1 MSSQVLDKHEK
12 SFIKYI
18 SNFHKD
24 GADFII
30 NHNISELAKN
40 FVILTSGLLEE
51 KDDFDLRLLENEIKA
66 ALEGTPD
73 KERLHWIVVMTSVW
87 DALSGFRISEQVVRQ
102 TFDFV
107 YQHAH
112 LNPNAFLLAVETL
125 RYPRPM
131 EALQRRLFDLPLT
144 PELILRYFVFFNELN
159 AYRNPDLEFLKR
171 VIDNI
176 YKNKD
181 KDTMQ
186 ILGDIIWKRYTDICD
201 TEKIFSKILSEE
213 EEEIEKTE
221 VKCSFFIDYPPALI
235 HNSVKE
241 DIFVLFQRR
250 PSPSSLS
257 QMTPWSPSEAFFT
270 PLSAFQDNP
279 LCLGLHLGRRRRFI
293 LPEDDKALDE
303 LFRNAP
309 LFADALLTFAC
320 SMELEGR
327 GEVKDIIR
335 AADFLK
341 KENYIYHASI
351 ISSLRLNRGNI
362 PAAVEG
368 FAHPS
373 PDVLCHIIFNLP
385 NLRKINSE
393 RFKEFIYYLLLNI
406 KADDLFVI
414 KDKNGVSIIDYLILM
429 RGDDFKDAIDHLS
442 GWPIDLIS
450 KISKENSAE
459 IIKNIVKKA
468 VPWDYDERE
477 LNRWLCQA
485 AKLNGHD
492 VKDGARYWRE
502 RGAFFDKRPAILR
515 EIRQAPSGA
524 VLSDV
529 TMSYLVKD
537 RSSPLHLAMGIAA
550 CLRRPALCHYNNP
563 FRKYMTAVSLNED
576 STIYPLWSLFS
587 QLKNNTQTSHFVN
600 IAQS

>member
-1 MSSQVLDKHEK
+1 MSSHVLDKHEK
-12 SFIKYI
+12 NFIEYI
-18 SNFHKD
+18 KNFHKYET
-24 GADFII
+24 DFII
-30 NHNISELAKN
+30 NHNISELAKK
-40 FVILTSGLLEE
+40 FIILTSGLLEE
-51 KDDFDLRLLENEIKA
+51 KENFDCAPLENEIKA

-73 KERLHWIVVMTSVW
+73 KERLHWIVVMASVW

-125 RYPRPM
+125 RYPHPM

-144 PELILRYFVFFNELN
+144 PELILHYFVFFNELN
-159 AYRNPDLEFLKR
+159 TYRNPDLEFLNR

-186 ILGDIIWKRYTDICD
+186 ILGEIIWKRYTDIRD
-201 TEKIFSKILSEE
+201 TKKIFIKILSEE
-213 EEEIEKTE
+213 EDEIEKTE
-221 VKCSFFIDYPPALI
+221 VKCSFFIDYPPTLI
-235 HNSVKE
+235 HDSIKE

-250 PSPSSLS
+250 SPPSSLS
-257 QMTPWSPSEAFFT
+257 QMTPWSLSEAFFT
-270 PLSAFQDNP
+270 PLSAFQGNP

-293 LPEDDKALDE
+293 LPEDDKVLDE
-303 LFRNAP
+303 LFRSAS
-309 LFADALLTFAC
+309 LFADALLMFAC

-335 AADFLK
+335 VADFLR

-362 PAAVEG
+362 PTAVEG

-385 NLRKINSE
+385 NLSKINSE
-393 RFKEFIYYLLLNI
+393 KFKEFISYSLLNI
-406 KADDLFVI
+406 NAEDFIRTENKY
-414 KDKNGVSIIDYLILM
+414 GVSIIDRLILH
-429 RGDDFKDAIDHLS
+429 RRDDFQDAIGQLS

-450 KISKENSAE
+450 KISKENSVE

-468 VPWDYDERE
+468 IPWKYDERE

-492 VKDGARYWRE
+492 VKDGAQYWRE
-502 RGAFFDKRPAILR
+502 RGAFFDKRPALLR

-524 VLSDV
+524 VLDDV

-550 CLRRPALCHYNNP
+550 CLRRPALCHYDNP
-563 FRKYMTAVSLNED
+563 FRKYMTAVSLNEN
-576 STIYPLWSLFS
+576 SLIYPLWSLFS
-587 QLKNNTQTSHFVN
+587 KFNSNTNVNNSFNITQN
-600 IAQS
+600 

>member
-1 MSSQVLDKHEK
+1 MSSHVLDKHEK
-12 SFIKYI
+12 NFIEYI
-18 SNFHKD
+18 KNFHKYET
-24 GADFII
+24 DFII
-30 NHNISELAKN
+30 NHNISELAKK
-40 FVILTSGLLEE
+40 FIILTSGLLEE
-51 KDDFDLRLLENEIKA
+51 KENFDCAPLENEIKA

-73 KERLHWIVVMTSVW
+73 KERLHWIVVMASVW

-125 RYPRPM
+125 RYPHAM

-144 PELILRYFVFFNELN
+144 PELILHYFVFFNELN
-159 AYRNPDLEFLKR
+159 TYRNPDLEFLNR

-186 ILGDIIWKRYTDICD
+186 ILGEIIWKRYTDIRD
-201 TEKIFSKILSEE
+201 TKKIFIKILSEE
-213 EEEIEKTE
+213 EDEIEKTE
-221 VKCSFFIDYPPALI
+221 VKCSFFIDYPPTLI
-235 HNSVKE
+235 HDSIKE

-250 PSPSSLS
+250 SPPSSLS
-257 QMTPWSPSEAFFT
+257 QMTPWSLSEAFFT
-270 PLSAFQDNP
+270 PLSAFQGNP

-293 LPEDDKALDE
+293 LPEDDKVLDE
-303 LFRNAP
+303 LFRSAS
-309 LFADALLTFAC
+309 LFADALLMFAC

-335 AADFLK
+335 VADFLR

-362 PAAVEG
+362 SAAVEG

-385 NLRKINSE
+385 NLSKINSE
-393 RFKEFIYYLLLNI
+393 KFKEFISYSLLNI
-406 KADDLFVI
+406 NAEDFIRTENKY
-414 KDKNGVSIIDYLILM
+414 GVSIIDRLILH
-429 RGDDFKDAIDHLS
+429 RRDDFQDAIGQLS

-450 KISKENSAE
+450 KISKENSVE

-468 VPWDYDERE
+468 IPWKYDERE

-492 VKDGARYWRE
+492 VKDGAQYWRE
-502 RGAFFDKRPAILR
+502 RGAFFDKRPALLR

-524 VLSDV
+524 VLDDV

-550 CLRRPALCHYNNP
+550 CLRRPALCHYDNP
-563 FRKYMTAVSLNED
+563 FRKYMTAVSLNEN
-576 STIYPLWSLFS
+576 SLIYPLWSLFS
-587 QLKNNTQTSHFVN
+587 KFNSNTNVNNLFNVTQN
-600 IAQS
+600 

>member
-1 MSSQVLDKHEK
+1 MSSHVLDKHEK
-12 SFIKYI
+12 NFIEYI
-18 SNFHKD
+18 KNFHKD
-24 GADFII
+24 EANFII
-30 NHNISELAKN
+30 NHNISELAKK
-40 FVILTSGLLEE
+40 FIILTSRFLEKKE
-51 KDDFDLRLLENEIKA
+51 NFDRALLENEIKA

-87 DALSGFRISEQVVRQ
+87 DALSGFRISEQIVRQ

-125 RYPRPM
+125 RYPHAM

-144 PELILRYFVFFNELN
+144 PELILHYFVFFNELN
-159 AYRNPDLEFLKR
+159 TYRNPDLEFLNR

-186 ILGDIIWKRYTDICD
+186 ILGEIIWKRYTDIRD
-201 TEKIFSKILSEE
+201 TKKIFIKILSEE
-213 EEEIEKTE
+213 EDEIEKTE
-221 VKCSFFIDYPPALI
+221 VKCSFFIDYPPTLI
-235 HNSVKE
+235 HDSIKE

-250 PSPSSLS
+250 SPPSSLS
-257 QMTPWSPSEAFFT
+257 QMTPWSLSEAFFT
-270 PLSAFQDNP
+270 PLSAFQGNP

-293 LPEDDKALDE
+293 LPEDDKVLDE
-303 LFRNAP
+303 LFRSAS
-309 LFADALLTFAC
+309 LFADALLMFAC

-335 AADFLK
+335 VADFLR

-362 PAAVEG
+362 SAAVEG

-385 NLRKINSE
+385 NLSKINSE
-393 RFKEFIYYLLLNI
+393 KFKEFISYLLLNI
-406 KADDLFVI
+406 NAEDFIRTENKY
-414 KDKNGVSIIDYLILM
+414 GVSIIDRLILH
-429 RGDDFKDAIDHLS
+429 RRDDFQDAIGQLS

-450 KISKENSAE
+450 KISKENSVE
-459 IIKNIVKKA
+459 IIKNIVKKTI
-468 VPWDYDERE
+468 PWKYDERE

-492 VKDGARYWRE
+492 VKDGAQYWRE
-502 RGAFFDKRPAILR
+502 RGAFFDKRPALLR

-524 VLSDV
+524 VLDDV

-550 CLRRPALCHYNNP
+550 CLRRPALCHYDNP
-563 FRKYMTAVSLNED
+563 FRKYMTAVSLNEN
-576 STIYPLWSLFS
+576 SLIYPLWSLFS
-587 QLKNNTQTSHFVN
+587 KFNSNTNVNNSFNVTQN
-600 IAQS
+600 

>member
-1 MSSQVLDKHEK
+1 MSSHVLDKHEK
-12 SFIKYI
+12 NFIEYI
-18 SNFHKD
+18 KNFHKYET
-24 GADFII
+24 DFII
-30 NHNISELAKN
+30 NHNISELAKK
-40 FVILTSGLLEE
+40 FIILTSGLLEE
-51 KDDFDLRLLENEIKA
+51 KENFDCAPLENEIKA

-73 KERLHWIVVMTSVW
+73 KERLHWIVVMASVW

-125 RYPRPM
+125 RYPHPM

-144 PELILRYFVFFNELN
+144 PELILHYFVFFNELN
-159 AYRNPDLEFLKR
+159 TYRNPDLEFLNR

-186 ILGDIIWKRYTDICD
+186 ILGEIIWKRYTDIRD
-201 TEKIFSKILSEE
+201 TKKIFIKILSEE
-213 EEEIEKTE
+213 EDEIEKTE
-221 VKCSFFIDYPPALI
+221 VKCSFFIDYPPTLI
-235 HNSVKE
+235 HDSIKE

-250 PSPSSLS
+250 SPPSSLS
-257 QMTPWSPSEAFFT
+257 QMTPWSLSEAFFT
-270 PLSAFQDNP
+270 PLSAFQGNP

-293 LPEDDKALDE
+293 LPEDDKVLDE
-303 LFRNAP
+303 LFRSAP
-309 LFADALLTFAC
+309 LFADALLMFAC

-335 AADFLK
+335 VADFLR

-362 PAAVEG
+362 PTAVEG

-385 NLRKINSE
+385 NLSKINSE
-393 RFKEFIYYLLLNI
+393 KFKEFISYSLLNI
-406 KADDLFVI
+406 NAEDFIRTENKY
-414 KDKNGVSIIDYLILM
+414 GVSIIDRLILH
-429 RGDDFKDAIDHLS
+429 RRDDFQDAIGQLS

-450 KISKENSAE
+450 KISKENSVE

-468 VPWDYDERE
+468 IPWKYDERE

-492 VKDGARYWRE
+492 VKDGAQYWRE
-502 RGAFFDKRPAILR
+502 RGAFFDKRPALLR

-524 VLSDV
+524 VLDDV

-550 CLRRPALCHYNNP
+550 CLRRPALCHYDNP
-563 FRKYMTAVSLNED
+563 FRKYMTAVSLNEN
-576 STIYPLWSLFS
+576 SLIYPLWSLFS
-587 QLKNNTQTSHFVN
+587 KFNSNTNVNNSFNITQN
-600 IAQS
+600 

>member
-1 MSSQVLDKHEK
+1 MSSHVLDKHEK
-12 SFIKYI
+12 NFIEYI
-18 SNFHKD
+18 KNFHKYET
-24 GADFII
+24 DFII
-30 NHNISELAKN
+30 NHNISELAKK
-40 FVILTSGLLEE
+40 FIILTSGLLEE
-51 KDDFDLRLLENEIKA
+51 KENFDCAPLENEIKA

-73 KERLHWIVVMTSVW
+73 KERLHWIVVMASVW

-125 RYPRPM
+125 RYPHAM

-144 PELILRYFVFFNELN
+144 PELILHYFVFFNELN
-159 AYRNPDLEFLKR
+159 TYRNPDLEFLNR

-186 ILGDIIWKRYTDICD
+186 ILGEIIWKRYTDIRD
-201 TEKIFSKILSEE
+201 TKKIFIKILSEE
-213 EEEIEKTE
+213 EDEIEKTE
-221 VKCSFFIDYPPALI
+221 VKCSFFIDYPPTLI
-235 HNSVKE
+235 HDSIKE

-250 PSPSSLS
+250 SPPSSLS
-257 QMTPWSPSEAFFT
+257 QMTPWSLSEAFFT
-270 PLSAFQDNP
+270 PLSAFQGNP

-293 LPEDDKALDE
+293 LPEDDKVLDE
-303 LFRNAP
+303 LFRSAS
-309 LFADALLTFAC
+309 LFADALLMFAC

-335 AADFLK
+335 VADFLR

-385 NLRKINSE
+385 NLSKINSE
-393 RFKEFIYYLLLNI
+393 KFKEFISYLLLNI
-406 KADDLFVI
+406 NVEDFIRTENKY
-414 KDKNGVSIIDYLILM
+414 GVSIIDRLILH
-429 RGDDFKDAIDHLS
+429 RRDDFQDAIGQLS

-450 KISKENSAE
+450 KISKENSVE

-468 VPWDYDERE
+468 IPWKYDERE

-492 VKDGARYWRE
+492 VKDGAQYWRE
-502 RGAFFDKRPAILR
+502 RGAFFDKRPALLR

-524 VLSDV
+524 VLDDV

-550 CLRRPALCHYNNP
+550 CLRRPALCHYDNP
-563 FRKYMTAVSLNED
+563 FRKYMTAVSLNEN
-576 STIYPLWSLFS
+576 SLIYPLWSLFS
-587 QLKNNTQTSHFVN
+587 KFNSNTNVNNSFNVTQN
-600 IAQS
+600 

>member
-1 MSSQVLDKHEK
+1 MSSHVLDKHEK
-12 SFIKYI
+12 NFIEYI
-18 SNFHKD
+18 KNFHKD
-24 GADFII
+24 EANFII
-30 NHNISELAKN
+30 NHNISELAKK
-40 FVILTSGLLEE
+40 FIILTSRFLEKKE
-51 KDDFDLRLLENEIKA
+51 NFDRALLENEIKA

-87 DALSGFRISEQVVRQ
+87 DALSGFRISEQIVRQ

-125 RYPRPM
+125 RYPHPM
-131 EALQRRLFDLPLT
+131 EALQRRLLELPLT
-144 PELILRYFVFFNELN
+144 PELILNYFLFFNEL
-159 AYRNPDLEFLKR
+159 YSYEKPSLEFLNKI
-171 VIDNI
+171 IDNI

-181 KDTMQ
+181 KDTMRM
-186 ILGDIIWKRYTDICD
+186 LGDIIWRRYTEIGD
-201 TEKIFSKILSEE
+201 TEKIFNKILSKEE
-213 EEEIEKTE
+213 DEIEKTE
-221 VKCSFFIDYPPALI
+221 IKCSFFIDYPPTLI
-235 HNSVKE
+235 HNSIKE

-250 PSPSSLS
+250 PPPFSLS
-257 QMTPWSPSEAFFT
+257 QMTPWSLSEAFFT

-293 LPEDDKALDE
+293 LPEDDLALDE
-303 LFRNAP
+303 LFRSEP
-309 LFADALLTFAC
+309 LFADALLMFAC
-320 SMELEGR
+320 SMDLEGR

-335 AADFLK
+335 VADFLR

-362 PAAVEG
+362 PVAVEG

-385 NLRKINSE
+385 NLSKINSE
-393 RFKEFIYYLLLNI
+393 KFKEFISYLLLNI
-406 KADDLFVI
+406 NAEDFIRTENKY
-414 KDKNGVSIIDYLILM
+414 GVSIIDRLILH
-429 RGDDFKDAIDHLS
+429 RKDDFQDAIDQLS
-442 GWPIDLIS
+442 GWPIYLIS
-450 KISKENSAE
+450 KISTENSIE

-468 VPWDYDERE
+468 IPWKYDERE

-524 VLSDV
+524 VLNDV

-550 CLRRPALCHYNNP
+550 CLRRPALCHYDNP
-563 FRKYMTAVSLNED
+563 FRKYMTAVSLNEN
-576 STIYPLWSLFS
+576 SLIYPLWSLFS
-587 QLKNNTQTSHFVN
+587 KFNSNTNVNNLFNITQN
-600 IAQS
+600 